1 MYPSSEAP
9 FYFLSIFWLQTIMAD
24 LPPPLPGKP
33 LPSATEAAQQSLSNY
48 DNINPAFVCLES
60 NALGAYEI
68 CLAFEQRAV
77 ATNKYKDVMYA
88 RILGYLILH
97 VPSDAAR
104 RELNSIIHSCSA
116 SLSRLESAGS
126 SSSVDGSDFE
136 KLSELGETFL
146 LFFIRSFKKFM
157 GRTPASSDSL
167 SRPSFNQVKARVQD
181 LIDAAKSNHEKAKI
195 AALYRDGYKC
205 VVNGRYDL
213 SAPDISV
220 EEALNAGGCVLTRLA
235 HIVPD
240 STYFT
245 LSDNNKKGYAASVLA
260 VLKRSGYDVNKINGD
275 TVHSL
280 YNVMTMQRDTHEFFD
295 CLEIYFEE
303 TDTVNCYRVIAF
315 DTRIQEPR
323 TVTLTTPDPVL
334 YPLPDPKLLALHAT
348 CAKVA
353 HLSGAG
359 EYLDKIDYDEE
370 TIGVLATDGGSF
382 EVLNQALRRSFIRVG
397 A

>member
-1 MYPSSEAP
+1 
-9 FYFLSIFWLQTIMAD
+9 MAD

-33 LPSATEAAQQSLSNY
+33 LPSDTEAAQQLLSNY
-48 DNINPAFVCLES
+48 NNINPASVCLES

-68 CLAFEQRAV
+68 CLAFEQRAI

-104 RELNSIIHSCSA
+104 REMNSIIHSCSA
-116 SLSRLESAGS
+116 SLSRESAGS
-126 SSSVDGSDFE
+126 SSVDGCDFE

-157 GRTPASSDSL
+157 GRTPASSDSP
-167 SRPSFNQVKARVQD
+167 SRPSFNQDKARVQD

-205 VVNGRYDL
+205 VVTGRYDL

-220 EEALNAGGCVLTRLA
+220 EEALIAGGCVLTRLA

-245 LSDNNKKGYAASVLA
+245 LNDNNEKGYAASVLA
-260 VLKRSGYDVNKINGD
+260 VLKKSGYDVDKINGD

-280 YNVMTMQRDTHEFFD
+280 YNVMTMQGDTHDFFD

-315 DTRIQEPR
+315 NKKIQEFR

-382 EVLNQALRRSFIRVG
+382 EVLNQALLRSFIRVG